1 MSAATWSP
9 RQRRLLAAMG
19 HTPWVA
25 LGASRP
31 QASGA
36 EAQQG
41 GAWQGAPDAEMALD
55 LADPLLVAMSRVAGV
70 AGDAGLH
77 WWHAL
82 QLPPPQLLR
91 AEVAAK
97 RQAWRSIRRWRRQA
111 RSQ

>member
-25 LGASRP
+25 LGASRA
-31 QASGA
+31 QADGA
-36 EAQQG
+36 EAEEG
-41 GAWQGAPDAEMALD
+41 GASNAAPAAAMVLD
-55 LADPLLVAMSRVAGV
+55 PADPLLIAMSRIAGV
-70 AGDAGLH
+70 AGDSSLQ

-82 QLPPPQLLR
+82 GLPAPQALR
-91 AEVAAK
+91 AEAAAK

>member
-9 RQRRLLAAMG
+9 RQRRLLVAMG

-25 LGASRP
+25 LGASRQ
-31 QASGA
+31 QAHGH
-36 EAQQG
+36 EAHE
-41 GAWQGAPDAEMALD
+41 ASASNAAPVAAMVLD
-55 LADPLLVAMSRVAGV
+55 PSDPLLIAMSRVAGV
-70 AGDAGLH
+70 PGDPSLH

-82 QLPPPQLLR
+82 GLPAPQALR
-91 AEVAAK
+91 AEAAAK